1 MAKNKKNKQ
10 KPQQQQQKP
19 AAPKQQ
25 IVTQEIYDDGQSALD
40 ESGTVLNAVPETEV
54 NVAEIEAA
62 YVTDGSVTSE
72 DVVKLTADLRK
83 STKIMN
89 ATQKAYETLKETY
102 KNAEKQAKTLIDDA
116 TAEAS
121 KIKEDAQAEA
131 DALTEDAVSKAD
143 AVKEELAEKRNELN
157 QRELKLIE
165 DESAAKSG
173 DHSAV
178 IDRLIKAFKNSKEQV
193 IVAAETQLQE
203 QADVANEYIEKLG
216 AITAKESQLEI
227 KEKELETREKKIK
240 AMEVVIEEEREELR
254 DEIEKKIKDEYDE
267 RLEDAI
273 EEANRYKNKMT
284 KLNED
289 VNSLKDTLAIIRSAF
304 GEVEP
309 AEMADVCNKQKAEI
323 ENLTE
328 ELATRPHQDDLDNK
342 QKEVE
347 LLTQNLVELRQK
359 FNETEY
365 LELKKMFDN
374 NDALI
379 QDNQLLLDK
388 IESANARIINYQ
400 DTIADL
406 RRTISEIN
414 ESHNKDN
421 AFKASSKY
429 DIGNYQVPMIKGTA
443 PSCLSDFISYLQS
456 YMASPDNGD
465 KELRYSKDTIKK
477 FIAGLHMSPISILQ
491 GISGTGKTSLP
502 RAVAIAMTADD
513 VRYSVDNGDDELPQ
527 APYRICPI
535 QSGWRDKMDLMG
547 FYNSFEKSY
556 HETEFF
562 NALYLANQPKYEHTL
577 FFIVLDEMNLS
588 RPEHYFADF
597 LSKLEQ
603 SEGQRKIKIDNVP
616 EDICPK
622 SIVGGTLSIP
632 KNVRFIGTA
641 NHDETTLEFAPKTYD
656 RSNVIDMPRNC
667 PSDKIP
673 NFEKK
678 YNVTYDW
685 LSKKFKEAEDK
696 HVEECKIFDDFIK
709 DSDLLDLLAERGI
722 GVGNRFEGQAKRF
735 LSVFVEAGENVKED
749 TAKAADHLMTTR
761 LLRTLKDNYD
771 LGYDTLDD
779 FKERYKLVFFDHF
792 GSEPIEAIE
801 LIEKELDKKK

>member
-1 MAKNKKNKQ
+1 MAKNKKNRQ
-10 KPQQQQQKP
+10 KPQQQQQKLT
-19 AAPKQQ
+19 PKQQ
-25 IVTQEIYDDGQSALD
+25 IVTQEIYDDGQSALE
-40 ESGTVLNAVPETEV
+40 ESGTVLNAVPDTDV

-62 YVTDGSVTSE
+62 YTTDGSITSE

-131 DALTEDAVSKAD
+131 DALTEDAVSKVD
-143 AVKEELAEKRNELN
+143 AVKEELAQKRNELN

-165 DESAAKSG
+165 DESAAQSG

-227 KEKELETREKKIK
+227 KEKELKTREKKVK

-254 DEIEKKIKDEYDE
+254 VEIEKKIKDEYDG

-273 EEANRYKNKMT
+273 EESNRYKDKMT

-289 VNSLKDTLAIIRSAF
+289 VNSLKDTLAIIQSAF

-309 AEMADVCNKQKAEI
+309 TEMAEVCNKLKAEI

-429 DIGNYQVPMIKGTA
+429 DIGDYQVPMIKGTA

-502 RAVAIAMTADD
+502 RAVAMAMTAAD

>member
-323 ENLTE
+323 ENS
-328 ELATRPHQDDLDNK
+328 
-342 QKEVE
+342 QK
-347 LLTQNLVELRQK
+347 N
-359 FNETEY
+359 
-365 LELKKMFDN
+365 
-374 NDALI
+374 
-379 QDNQLLLDK
+379 
-388 IESANARIINYQ
+388 
-400 DTIADL
+400 
-406 RRTISEIN
+406 
-414 ESHNKDN
+414 
-421 AFKASSKY
+421 
-429 DIGNYQVPMIKGTA
+429 
-443 PSCLSDFISYLQS
+443 
-456 YMASPDNGD
+456 
-465 KELRYSKDTIKK
+465 
-477 FIAGLHMSPISILQ
+477 
-491 GISGTGKTSLP
+491 
-502 RAVAIAMTADD
+502 
-513 VRYSVDNGDDELPQ
+513 
-527 APYRICPI
+527 
-535 QSGWRDKMDLMG
+535 
-547 FYNSFEKSY
+547 
-556 HETEFF
+556 
-562 NALYLANQPKYEHTL
+562 
-577 FFIVLDEMNLS
+577 
-588 RPEHYFADF
+588 
-597 LSKLEQ
+597 
-603 SEGQRKIKIDNVP
+603 
-616 EDICPK
+616 
-622 SIVGGTLSIP
+622 
-632 KNVRFIGTA
+632 
-641 NHDETTLEFAPKTYD
+641 
-656 RSNVIDMPRNC
+656 
-667 PSDKIP
+667 
-673 NFEKK
+673 
-678 YNVTYDW
+678 
-685 LSKKFKEAEDK
+685 
-696 HVEECKIFDDFIK
+696 
-709 DSDLLDLLAERGI
+709 
-722 GVGNRFEGQAKRF
+722 
-735 LSVFVEAGENVKED
+735 
-749 TAKAADHLMTTR
+749 
-761 LLRTLKDNYD
+761 
-771 LGYDTLDD
+771 
-779 FKERYKLVFFDHF
+779 
-792 GSEPIEAIE
+792 
-801 LIEKELDKKK
+801 